1 LSLVCAMPDVVAANS
16 AVADAAN
23 AIVNFFNT

>member
-1 LSLVCAMPDVVAANS
+1 LVCAMPDVVAANS
-16 AVADAAN
+16 AAADAAN

>member
-16 AVADAAN
+16 AADAAN

>member
-1 LSLVCAMPDVVAANS
+1 MPDVVAANS